1 MPWQIHHTL
10 KTALYGSAINTCL
23 TGRGRLYFSLIFHF
37 NLTYSIELLD
47 LFLYSLR
54 RKTMEEMDW
63 VEEVN
68 NVAVTV
74 KLGRADEDGG
84 TAGNKT
90 VMHIK

>member
-1 MPWQIHHTL
+1 
-10 KTALYGSAINTCL
+10 
-23 TGRGRLYFSLIFHF
+23 
-37 NLTYSIELLD
+37 
-47 LFLYSLR
+47 
-54 RKTMEEMDW
+54 MEEMDW
-63 VEEVN
+63 DEEVN